1 MSQVKKK
8 YRPYLTVPQ
17 LQLLQSLLVEIN
29 PPSPLSIE
37 TEKYLRKY
45 LRDIEEDFLA
55 PNISVTGVKKAS
67 QDLGFSFA
75 EILACTAISDL
86 TESQCS
92 EMLGDSE
99 FIDSV
104 SQETADAI
112 NDRYMQ
118 FYMSKL

>member
-8 YRPYLTVPQ
+8 YRPYLTVSQ
-17 LQLLQSLLVEIN
+17 LQLLQSLLVSAD
-29 PPSPLSIE
+29 PSPLSIE

-55 PNISVTGVKKAS
+55 PNISVSGVKKAS

-75 EILACTAISDL
+75 EILACTPIENL
-86 TESQCS
+86 TESQCV

-99 FIDSV
+99 FIDSL
-104 SQETADAI
+104 SQEVANAI
-112 NDRYMQ
+112 NERYMQ

>member
-1 MSQVKKK
+1 MSQPKKK

-17 LQLLQSLLVEIN
+17 LQLVQSLLVSVD
-29 PPSPLSIE
+29 PPTPLAIE

-55 PNISVTGVKKAS
+55 PNISVSGVKKAS

-75 EILACTAISDL
+75 EILACTQISDL

-92 EMLGDSE
+92 EMLGDIE
-99 FIDSV
+99 FCATLDK
-104 SQETADAI
+104 ETADAI

-118 FYMSKL
+118 HLGF